1 MAHFISH
8 ACSSASMLQM
18 HAYQRSLLT
27 ASHDV
32 SAGGGLHRGRRRWE
46 ADPEEE
52 AACRHVGSSEAG
64 CRHLIGWDAVRLG
77 VRQMRPLGPCCVT
90 GTSREISVRCNIAHQ
105 TIPSARQLK
114 SARPLA
120 RKPLSHLFRTWQV
133 RHFCRFYPSYLVKYE
148 TTFKT

>member
-1 MAHFISH
+1 MTYVAHFISH

-52 AACRHVGSSEAG
+52 AACRNVGSSEAG

-77 VRQMRPLGPCCVT
+77 VRQMRPLGLCCVT
-90 GTSREISVRCNIAHQ
+90 GISHKDSVRCSIAHQ
-105 TIPSARQLK
+105 TIPSAHQLK
-114 SARPLA
+114 FVGPLA
-120 RKPLSHLFRTWQV
+120 RRPLSHFFRTWQMQKCV
-133 RHFCRFYPSYLVKYE
+133 ANIHRK
-148 TTFKT
+148 